1 MWPFKKKKEKQRLTI
16 NKGFYLSLLAGPELL
31 PPLLQIINPQG
42 SNQAVKGYGAPLDDK
57 ASKDMLN
64 QPLIEGSYVL
74 SSPEKLTLIQMSI
87 VPVSKLKGFSLPND
101 PVLCSGVDLTPEKLN
116 RARSTTTL
124 IDFVFV
130 KMSPDVYQAVQFLV
144 DCVSRFAS
152 LTNGIIGDSLA
163 ETYRY
168 AHEINPQPK
177 VHSLIDFRSIGSVK
191 AIRQADGVWVST
203 RGLCKFNLPEFEMY
217 GMPDELV
224 NTSAQMLISAGQQSL
239 IEQFMYE
246 GETAFAIKSPLLI
259 VNGTR
264 NKEFWKD
271 RPVLEFKDPDEQGA
285 KKGVQ
290 AWKETQS

>member
-1 MWPFKKKKEKQRLTI
+1 MWPFKKKKEKQNLTV
-16 NKGFYLSLLAGPELL
+16 NKGFYLSLLAGPEVL

-42 SNQAVKGYGAPLDDK
+42 SNKAVKGYGAPLDAK

-64 QPLIEGSYVL
+64 HPLIEGSYVL

-87 VPVSKLKGFSLPND
+87 LPLGKLKGYSFPND
-101 PVLCSGVDLTPEKLN
+101 PALCSEVDLTPEKLN
-116 RARSTTTL
+116 RVRSTTML
-124 IDFVFV
+124 IDFTFAKV
-130 KMSPDVYQAVQFLV
+130 SPDVYQTVQFLL
-144 DCVSRFAS
+144 DCVSRCAG
-152 LTNGIIGDSLA
+152 LTNGIVGDSLA

-168 AHEINPQPK
+168 AHELNPQPK
-177 VHSLIDFRSIGSVK
+177 LHSLIDFRAIGSIK
-191 AIRQADGVWVST
+191 AIRQSDGVWVST

-217 GMPDELV
+217 GIPDELV

-246 GETAFAIKSPLLI
+246 GETAFAIKRPLLI
-259 VNGTR
+259 VHGTR

-271 RPVLEFKDPDEQGA
+271 RPVLEFKDLDEQGA
-285 KKGVQ
+285 RKGVQ